1 VSLQMSE
8 MEALRIDAYEIRQA
22 EINRL
27 VELITRTGKQFGLF
41 DYEYGYQDAEDYKKL
56 IREDIDKWMKN
67 LPWVVS

>member
-1 VSLQMSE
+1 MSLQMSE